1 MMDAL
6 IATATDAPA
15 ASGWAQ
21 QWLDVTEPWEMW
33 WLLLGLLAQ
42 VTFFGRWIIQWVA
55 SEIRRDSVIPVLF
68 WWCSLLGAT
77 MLLVYFVGRR
87 EPIGVLG
94 QAIGWTVYSRN
105 LYLIKVKRRT
115 LQADPQGPAD

>member
-1 MMDAL
+1 MMNAFFAL
-6 IATATDAPA
+6 ATDSSATA
-15 ASGWAQ
+15 GWTQ

-42 VTFFGRWIIQWVA
+42 AVFFGRWIIQWVA
-55 SEIRRDSVIPVLF
+55 SEVRRESVMPVLF
-68 WWCSLLGAT
+68 WWCSLLGAS

-105 LYLIKVKRRT
+105 LYLIKVRHRPPEPDPRG
-115 LQADPQGPAD
+115 AD